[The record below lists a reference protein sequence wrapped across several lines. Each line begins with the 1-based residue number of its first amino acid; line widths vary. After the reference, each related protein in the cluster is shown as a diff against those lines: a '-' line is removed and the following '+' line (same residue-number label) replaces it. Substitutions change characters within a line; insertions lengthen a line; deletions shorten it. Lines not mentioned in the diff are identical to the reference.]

1 MNDKL
6 MLEPKWLRIAKTNQV
21 KHTKTHCEWITVS
34 FRHKLSTT
42 HCLTT
47 YSILTIA
54 TAHELEYCIYRIHQP
69 ATAGADKARYRRRCI
84 YYIASH
90 WSCKTVCVCGGG
102 GGGCARGAAGA
113 TFGKYAGGGCDAVLG
128 GPVYACARY
137 IPSSYR
143 GQAR

>member
-1 MNDKL
+1 MNLVYTRRTFSLHKPAAIRSQL
-6 MLEPKWLRIAKTNQV
+6 HTSWKIASP
-21 KHTKTHCEWITVS
+21 I
-34 FRHKLSTT
+34 R
-42 HCLTT
+42 
-47 YSILTIA
+47 
-54 TAHELEYCIYRIHQP
+54 QP

-137 IPSSYR
+137 IPSSYTCQTR
-143 GQAR
+143 